1 METYKKGD
9 YIAIITNEPMV
20 HFIEMFGDGLDTD
33 DVEEQKY
40 IARIKNVIDAGNY
53 FVYIPSAGYRCIIN
67 SSEILRKVSEEE
79 LTDDDKDDEIDNFF
93 SITPRFVY
101 INEDKDIPGENNK
114 EKCESLARK
123 AMSELFPENIVV
135 SCKFDESDYIKED
148 LLSKIDS
155 LIERENFENKQFLE
169 SIRKKRNHFKKML
182 QHLRFKEYYEV
193 QIGIQDELNKNAT
206 NFHLVA
212 VDTNFEEVVIAK
224 GMEERTIF
232 YRSLGPEY
240 DSINNY
246 YRDLSMEIL
255 TKEVIIKL

>member
-9 YIAIITNEPMV
+9 YIAVLTNEPMV
-20 HFIEMFGDGLDTD
+20 HFIEMFGDGIDTD
-33 DVEEQKY
+33 DVEEQEY

-79 LTDDDKDDEIDNFF
+79 LTDEDKDDEKDSFF
-93 SITPRFVY
+93 SSVPRYVF
-101 INEDKDIPGENNK
+101 INEDKDVPGENIK
-114 EKCESLARK
+114 EKCEYLARI
-123 AMSELFPENIVV
+123 AMSELFPGDNVV

-148 LLSKIDS
+148 LLSKINS
-155 LIERENFENKQFLE
+155 MIERENFKDKKFLE

-193 QIGIQDELNKNAT
+193 RIGIQDELNKNAT

-212 VDTNFEEVVIAK
+212 VDTNFEEVVI
-224 GMEERTIF
+224 
-232 YRSLGPEY
+232 
-240 DSINNY
+240 
-246 YRDLSMEIL
+246 
-255 TKEVIIKL
+255 EVEP

>member
-123 AMSELFPENIVV
+123 AMSELFPEDIVV
-135 SCKFDESDYIKED
+135 SCNST
-148 LLSKIDS
+148 S
-155 LIERENFENKQFLE
+155 LIIL
-169 SIRKKRNHFKKML
+169 RKTCCQK
-182 QHLRFKEYYEV
+182 
-193 QIGIQDELNKNAT
+193 
-206 NFHLVA
+206 
-212 VDTNFEEVVIAK
+212 
-224 GMEERTIF
+224 
-232 YRSLGPEY
+232 
-240 DSINNY
+240 
-246 YRDLSMEIL
+246 
-255 TKEVIIKL
+255 

>member
-9 YIAIITNEPMV
+9 YIAITTNEPMV

-33 DVEEQKY
+33 DVEMEEY
-40 IARIKNVIDAGNY
+40 IARIKNVIDADNY

-67 SSEILRKVSEEE
+67 SSEILRKVSVEE
-79 LTDDDKDDEIDNFF
+79 LSDDEKDDEKDNFF
-93 SITPRFVY
+93 SITPRYVY
-101 INEDKDIPGENNK
+101 INKDKDISGENIK
-114 EKCESLARK
+114 EKCEHLARI
-123 AMSELFPENIVV
+123 AMSELFPGDNVV

-155 LIERENFENKQFLE
+155 MIERENFKDKQFLE

-193 QIGIQDELNKNAT
+193 RIGIQDELNKNAT

-224 GMEERTIF
+224 GMEGRTRF
-232 YRSLGPEY
+232 FRSLGPEY
-240 DSINNY
+240 DSISNY
-246 YRDLSMEIL
+246 FRDLSMEIL